1 MSLESVACVQVPSDV
16 VAETEAALREAGR
29 EGYERFVLWSGEI
42 DDTRLVVRT
51 AHHPDQRAY
60 RLPDGLCVT
69 IDGEAL
75 HALNVWLLN
84 HQELLAV
91 QIHSHPGEA
100 YHSDTDNTYP
110 VVTALGG
117 LSIVTPDFC
126 SGPLLG
132 RGCAVLRLSRLGWE
146 DVDPSLFTVV

>member
-1 MSLESVACVQVPSDV
+1 MSLENVARVQVPRDV

-29 EGYERFVLWSGEI
+29 EGYERFVLWSGVL
-42 DDTRLVVRT
+42 DNSGLMVRT

-84 HQELLAV
+84 HHELLAV

-117 LSIVTPDFC
+117 LSIVAPDFC
-126 SGPLLG
+126 SDPLLG
-132 RGCAVLRLSRLGWE
+132 RGCAVLRLSRVGWE
-146 DVDPSLFTVV
+146 DADPSLFRVV